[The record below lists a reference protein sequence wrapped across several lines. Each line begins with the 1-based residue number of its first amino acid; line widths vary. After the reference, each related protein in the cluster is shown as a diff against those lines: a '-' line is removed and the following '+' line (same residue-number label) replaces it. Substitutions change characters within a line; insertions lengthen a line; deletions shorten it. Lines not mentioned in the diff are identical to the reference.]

1 MQKTIVFDANGL
13 DLGVDVVL
21 KGTLDFVLNKKDVN
35 VVLIGDFKNKNTSNI
50 PSNIKMIQN
59 DLKPSNPRNIRETLK
74 ENISINQAIEYL
86 KENNAHG
93 IISGGDSGTYISS
106 LTFKTKRI
114 ENISRPAFMPIV
126 NCLNGSKMI
135 LLDVGANIEVKPEYL
150 VEWARLGDIFHK
162 TIFNTKE
169 PKISLLNIGT
179 EEYKGSE
186 IVRQASE
193 LLKNTNLNYIGFS
206 ETRNLLEGNI
216 DVAVIDGYGG
226 NLVIKSY
233 EGAIVSFK
241 NELKREI
248 KNSFLSKIGA
258 LFLKKSFKK
267 ISKKLDF
274 RTVANAWVIG
284 VNALA
289 LKIHGSADEI
299 AIYNALIQMS
309 DAIDKDLLNKLK
321 GAINES

>member
-1 MQKTIVFDANGL
+1 M
-13 DLGVDVVL
+13 
-21 KGTLDFVLNKKDVN
+21 
-35 VVLIGDFKNKNTSNI
+35 
-50 PSNIKMIQN
+50 
-59 DLKPSNPRNIRETLK
+59 
-74 ENISINQAIEYL
+74 
-86 KENNAHG
+86 
-93 IISGGDSGTYISS
+93 
-106 LTFKTKRI
+106 
-114 ENISRPAFMPIV
+114 
-126 NCLNGSKMI
+126 
-135 LLDVGANIEVKPEYL
+135 
-150 VEWARLGDIFHK
+150 
-162 TIFNTKE
+162 
-169 PKISLLNIGT
+169 SLLNIGT

-226 NLVIKSY
+226 NLIIKSY

-258 LFLKKSFKK
+258 LLLKKSFKK

-289 LKIHGSADEI
+289 LKIHWFCWWNS
-299 AIYNALIQMS
+299 YL
-309 DAIDKDLLNKLK
+309 
-321 GAINES
+321 

>member
-1 MQKTIVFDANGL
+1 
-13 DLGVDVVL
+13 
-21 KGTLDFVLNKKDVN
+21 
-35 VVLIGDFKNKNTSNI
+35 
-50 PSNIKMIQN
+50 
-59 DLKPSNPRNIRETLK
+59 
-74 ENISINQAIEYL
+74 
-86 KENNAHG
+86 
-93 IISGGDSGTYISS
+93 
-106 LTFKTKRI
+106 
-114 ENISRPAFMPIV
+114 MPIV

-258 LFLKKSFKK
+258 LLLKKSFKK

-289 LKIHGSADEI
+289 LKIRGSADEI

>member
-1 MQKTIVFDANGL
+1 M
-13 DLGVDVVL
+13 
-21 KGTLDFVLNKKDVN
+21 
-35 VVLIGDFKNKNTSNI
+35 
-50 PSNIKMIQN
+50 
-59 DLKPSNPRNIRETLK
+59 
-74 ENISINQAIEYL
+74 
-86 KENNAHG
+86 
-93 IISGGDSGTYISS
+93 
-106 LTFKTKRI
+106 
-114 ENISRPAFMPIV
+114 
-126 NCLNGSKMI
+126 
-135 LLDVGANIEVKPEYL
+135 EVKPEYL

-226 NLVIKSY
+226 NLIIKSY

-258 LFLKKSFKK
+258 LLLKKSFKK

-274 RTVANAWVIG
+274 RTV
-284 VNALA
+284 
-289 LKIHGSADEI
+289 
-299 AIYNALIQMS
+299 QMHE
-309 DAIDKDLLNKLK
+309 LLELML
-321 GAINES
+321 